1 MQHVFIIGSRGL
13 PAQYGGFETLWTNWF
28 RIKCL
33 QISST
38 MLPAFL
44 NDPSFSNILSY
55 KGVDC
60 FTIGSKLGL
69 RVSSPMI

>member
-1 MQHVFIIGSRGL
+1 MFLLSEVVDFRL
-13 PAQYGGFETLWTNWF
+13 NMAVLRLLWTNWF

-38 MLPAFL
+38 MLLPFL
-44 NDPSFSNILSY
+44 MIKLINIFDY

-60 FTIGSKLGL
+60 FTIKAPKLGPA
-69 RVSSPMI
+69 RVIAL